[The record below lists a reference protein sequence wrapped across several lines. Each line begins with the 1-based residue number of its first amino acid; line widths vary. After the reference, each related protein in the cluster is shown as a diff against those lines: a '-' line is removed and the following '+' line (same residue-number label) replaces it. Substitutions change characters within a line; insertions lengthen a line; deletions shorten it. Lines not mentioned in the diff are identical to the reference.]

1 MIDGFADK
9 DYNSRLKE
17 LSLTTVETRRKRDDL
32 IEAFKIIKGFED
44 VNSELFFPLAINT
57 AHLRG
62 HDLKFFKRGVK
73 RNVRK
78 NFFSQ
83 RIVNDWNILLETVIH
98 STSINMFKNRLDCHV
113 MFSRGYI

>member
-9 DYNSRLKE
+9 DYNDRLKE
-17 LSLTTVETRRKRDDL
+17 LGLTTLETRCKRGDL

-57 AHLRG
+57 AHLHG
-62 HDLKFFKRGVK
+62 HDLKIFKKGLK
-73 RNVRK
+73 LNVRK

-83 RIVNDWNILLETVIH
+83 RVVNDWSILPETVIN

-113 MFSRGYI
+113 